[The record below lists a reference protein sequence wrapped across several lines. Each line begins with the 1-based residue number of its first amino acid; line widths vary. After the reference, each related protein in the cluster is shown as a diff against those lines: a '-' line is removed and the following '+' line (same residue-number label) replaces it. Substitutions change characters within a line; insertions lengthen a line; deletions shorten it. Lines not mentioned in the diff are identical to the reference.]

1 MSSSDLVIVFMMNRL
16 SWLKKKKL
24 PLLPVPSPA
33 WNTYSRLFAGNKLV
47 SIIPISMWKRSY
59 IFMNSTY
66 WCKVTEIDKSNFWV
80 QSLPFSEWLVVELC
94 DKTLSTR
101 LPTLSLK
108 SLRRTSLQSL
118 AFWISICSRL
128 KIAFPS
134 TIVSLFWCDDTVESL
149 ELDRPF

>member
-1 MSSSDLVIVFMMNRL
+1 MSSSDLVIVLMMNRL

-47 SIIPISMWKRSY
+47 SIIPISMLKRSY

-66 WCKVTEIDKSNFWV
+66 WCRVTEIDKSNFLA
-80 QSLPFSEWLVVELC
+80 QSIPLSELLVIESS

-108 SLRRTSLQSL
+108 SLRRTSLQSV

-128 KIAFPS
+128 KTAFPS
-134 TIVSLFWCDDTVESL
+134 IILSLFWCDDTVESL
-149 ELDRPF
+149 ELNRLF